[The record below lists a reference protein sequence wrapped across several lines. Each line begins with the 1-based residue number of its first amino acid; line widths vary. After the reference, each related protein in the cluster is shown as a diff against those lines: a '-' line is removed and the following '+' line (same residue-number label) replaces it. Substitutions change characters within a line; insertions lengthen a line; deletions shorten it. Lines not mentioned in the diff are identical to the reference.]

1 MGGVV
6 PPGTVVRAVV
16 AAEGEAAAEV
26 GTLGVSVE
34 TGVRAACAVDADVA
48 VSVVAVS
55 GVTVCPVV
63 GAGTVVESPGVGAA
77 TVLRS
82 AAEAVGG
89 LVVLA
94 VDSTVGD
101 AAMAA
106 DGVPA
111 VAVVLVDGMTV
122 SAVTGEGVRVL
133 GGKVA
138 PGTLDVI
145 SEVVE
150 VAVGDV
156 ALVVDSSW
164 VVAPSM

>member
-63 GAGTVVESPGVGAA
+63 GAGTVLESPGVGAA

-94 VDSTVGD
+94 VDSSVGD
-101 AAMAA
+101 A

-138 PGTLDVI
+138 PGTPDVI

>member
-63 GAGTVVESPGVGAA
+63 GAGTVLESPGVGAA

-94 VDSTVGD
+94 VDSSVGD
-101 AAMAA
+101 A

-138 PGTLDVI
+138 PGTPDVI

-164 VVAPSM
+164 DVAPSM